1 MSEREDELEIYAVR
15 PSDKVADQIEAEHQR
30 LVSVSGVDAAD
41 GWEDS
46 LADAIASLGTLPNRC
61 PVAEEDPVFARV
73 RPGETLRVL
82 IHRQTAR
89 SAAWRILFSVYEADR
104 NDAPTVRV
112 HHIRHSSQ
120 DSMTEWPVSETE

>member
-1 MSEREDELEIYAVR
+1 M
-15 PSDKVADQIEAEHQR
+15 ADQIEVEHQR
-30 LVSVSGVDAAD
+30 LVSISGADAAD
-41 GWEDS
+41 RWEDS
-46 LADAIASLGTLPNRC
+46 LMDAIASLGTLPNRC

-112 HHIRHSSQ
+112 HHVRHGAQ
-120 DSMTEWPVSETE
+120 ASMTEWPTDENE